1 MNIVRTKIMIII
13 VITES
18 KMLVTQANALV
29 TEAEPNSNNVVAES
43 PTQT

>member
-1 MNIVRTKIMIII
+1 MIII

-29 TEAEPNSNNVVAES
+29 TEAGPNSKNVVAES
-43 PTQT
+43 STQT